1 LVLPW
6 SLVLG
11 WFSRTCADAGF
22 AVGVEL
28 ERQQQG
34 KEFERMAGEKFL
46 LFAWPTHICLS
57 QFVYKDET
65 IVLWQENNKRKLLLS
80 KSFSHTNFLVT
91 FFPSDNRLP
100 HTHTTHRDGHMRIVI
115 VELFMHECGQQKKVQ
130 KKTRWFWG
138 SEVLGGG
145 IQVVRLLFGSQFDN
159 FLRVFLSFSPLFCH
173 KNPISRR

>member
-1 LVLPW
+1 
-6 SLVLG
+6 LG

-100 HTHTTHRDGHMRIVI
+100 HTHTHTGTDICASLSWNYLCMNVGSRRKYKRKLDGS
-115 VELFMHECGQQKKVQ
+115 G
-130 KKTRWFWG
+130 
-138 SEVLGGG
+138 VLRVLVGG

-159 FLRVFLSFSPLFCH
+159 FLRVFLSFYPLFRH